1 MQLRPLPVP
10 AGPAAASALPA
21 LREAL
26 AGGAAV
32 LPYAAGG
39 HPPHVADGAVPDA
52 GTALVVGTSGSTGA
66 PKLAMLPASAL
77 AASAAATHE
86 RLGGPGTWLLAMPP
100 HHIAGVQVLLR
111 CVAARTEPAFV
122 DLSDGF
128 TARGFTDAAEA
139 LGGTRRYTALVP
151 TQLRRLLDDPAATA
165 ALAALDGVLVG
176 GAATPAGLLD
186 HARSAGVTA
195 VTTYGM
201 SETAG
206 GCVYD
211 GAPFSCSAV
220 RVDEDGRIH
229 LGGHTLASGYLG
241 RPDLTERCFHTD
253 DDGTRWFRTD
263 DTGHLDGTGRWH
275 VDGRLDDVIVTGG
288 LKVAPRLVEDALT
301 SLPEVAEA
309 VAVGTPEDEWGQAV
323 SVALVMRD
331 GAAAPEVGDLRGRLR
346 GILPAHA
353 LPRRVVTVPA
363 LPLRGPGKPDRAEVV
378 SLFAP
383 EE

>member
-10 AGPAAASALPA
+10 TGPAAVAALPA

-39 HPPHVADGAVPDA
+39 RPPHVTGGAVPDD

-66 PKLAMLPASAL
+66 PKLAMLPAAAL
-77 AASAAATHE
+77 AASATATHE
-86 RLGGPGTWLLAMPP
+86 RLGGPGTWLLAMPA

-111 CVAARTEPAFV
+111 CVAAGTEPAFV

-128 TARGFTDAAEA
+128 TARGFTRAADA
-139 LGGTRRYTALVP
+139 LGGVRRYTALVP

-165 ALAALDGVLVG
+165 SLATLDGVLVG
-176 GAATPAGLLD
+176 GAATSAGLLD
-186 HARSAGVTA
+186 RARSAGVTA

-211 GAPFSCSAV
+211 GHPFSCSAI
-220 RVDEDGRIH
+220 RVDEDGRIE
-229 LGGHTLASGYLG
+229 LGGDTLASGYLG
-241 RPDLTERCFHTD
+241 RPDLTERSFHTD
-253 DDGTRWFRTD
+253 DDGLRWFRTD
-263 DTGHLDGTGRWH
+263 DTGHVDGTGRWH

-288 LKVAPRLVEDALT
+288 LKVVPRLVEDALT
-301 SLPEVAEA
+301 SLPGVAEA
-309 VAVGTPEDEWGQAV
+309 VAVGTPDEEWGRVV
-323 SVALVMRD
+323 SVALVLRD
-331 GAAAPEVGDLRGRLR
+331 GAPAPEVRDLRSRLR
-346 GILPAHA
+346 GILPDHA

-363 LPLRGPGKPDRAEVV
+363 LPLRGPGKPDRAEVA
-378 SLFAP
+378 SLFP
-383 EE
+383 IEE

>member
-1 MQLRPLPVP
+1 VQLRPLPVP
-10 AGPAAASALPA
+10 AGPAAATALPA

-39 HPPHVADGAVPDA
+39 QPPHVAESAVPDA
-52 GTALVVGTSGSTGA
+52 GTALVVSTSGSTGV
-66 PKLAMLPASAL
+66 PKLAMLPATAL

-111 CVAARTEPAFV
+111 CVSAGTEPAFV
-122 DLSDGF
+122 DLTDGF
-128 TARGFTDAAEA
+128 TARGFTDAAQA
-139 LGGTRRYTALVP
+139 LTGRRRYTALVP
-151 TQLRRLLDDPAATA
+151 TQLRRLLDVPAATA

-186 HARSAGVTA
+186 RARSAGVTA

-211 GAPFSCSAV
+211 GVPFSCSAV
-220 RVDEDGRIH
+220 RVDDEGRIH
-229 LGGHTLASGYLG
+229 LGGETLASGYLG
-241 RPDLTERCFHTD
+241 RPALTERSFHTD

-263 DTGHLDGTGRWH
+263 DTGHVDGDGRWH

-288 LKVAPRLVEDALT
+288 LKVAPRLVEEALT
-301 SLPEVAEA
+301 ALPEVAEA
-309 VAVGTPEDEWGQAV
+309 VVVGTPEEQWGQAV
-323 SVALVMRD
+323 SAALVLLD
-331 GAAAPEVGDLRGRLR
+331 GAPTPEVGDLRGRLR
-346 GILPAHA
+346 GILPDHA
-353 LPRRVVTVPA
+353 LPRRVVTVRS
-363 LPLRGPGKPDRAEVV
+363 LPLRGPGKPDRAAVA
-378 SLFAP
+378 SLFGP
-383 EE
+383 EK

>member
-1 MQLRPLPVP
+1 VP

-186 HARSAGVTA
+186 LARSAGVTA

-206 GCVYD
+206 GCDYD
-211 GAPFSCSAV
+211 GAPFSSSAV